1 MITPLQYP
9 GWRGIGPKRF
19 LLPALLI
26 FAAAGSGWLLWGC
39 SQDGGDAAGTGKAA
53 RPVPVEVAPIEEG
66 PIALRRTFSGELEAQ
81 AEFVVAPKV
90 SGRVKRVTVNIA
102 DTVDLGQMVA
112 ELDND
117 EYVQAVAQARAD
129 LAVAQGQPVRGRK
142 CLGNCQSRVQTH
154 RVAGKRGIASDSE
167 FDAPSRPCWPSR
179 RSWKLLRPRWPRPA
193 SLGNRQIRLGYTKV
207 SAGWTGGDDQRVVAE
222 RYVDD
227 GQTVA
232 ANAPLL

>member
-66 PIALRRTFSGELEAQ
+66 PIALRRTFSGALEAQ

-90 SGRVKRVTVNIA
+90 GGRVKHVTVNIA
-102 DTVDLGQMVA
+102 DTVKSGQIVA

-117 EYVQAVAQARAD
+117 EYVQAVAQAQAD
-129 LAVAQGQPVRGRK
+129 LAVARANLSEAESAWEMP
-142 CLGNCQSRVQTH
+142 
-154 RVAGKRGIASDSE
+154 IASS
-167 FDAPSRPCWPSR
+167 AAPSHWYSAALHPIPNSMSPSRPCWPSR
-179 RSWKLLRPRWPRPA
+179 PSWKSLRPR
-193 SLGNRQIRLGYTKV
+193 
-207 SAGWTGGDDQRVVAE
+207 
-222 RYVDD
+222 
-227 GQTVA
+227 
-232 ANAPLL
+232 

>member
-66 PIALRRTFSGELEAQ
+66 PIALRRTFSGALEAQ

-90 SGRVKRVTVNIA
+90 SGRVKHVTVNIA
-102 DTVDLGQMVA
+102 DTVDLGQIVA
-112 ELDND
+112 ELDDD

-129 LAVAQGQPVRGRK
+129 LAVARANLSEAESA
-142 CLGNCQSRVQTH
+142 LGNCQPRVQPH
-154 RVAGKRGIASDSE
+154 RVAGTARHCVRFGIRCAQQAMLAKQAQLEVAS
-167 FDAPSRPCWPSR
+167 A
-179 RSWKLLRPRWPRPA
+179 
-193 SLGNRQIRLGYTKV
+193 Q
-207 SAGWTGGDDQRVVAE
+207 VAK
-222 RYVDD
+222 
-227 GQTVA
+227 G
-232 ANAPLL
+232 PGIP